1 MGDSQF
7 VESRLAPGEI
17 AVFEAST
24 NMTDG
29 RGFIVL
35 FDALEWMEDEK
46 LSACCYTK
54 SKEPLELVCPYETP
68 LDRRPVKWT
77 SAKIWCPVGTTK
89 VR

>member
-1 MGDSQF
+1 
-7 VESRLAPGEI
+7 
-17 AVFEAST
+17 
-24 NMTDG
+24 
-29 RGFIVL
+29 
-35 FDALEWMEDEK
+35 MEDEK

-89 VR
+89 IMFICENYGREHGVCALDNIRVHREEDVKFQEPCQKNVLATL